1 MRDASLPPYVAVV
14 RGKGEKMTPL
24 VLLLV
29 LNAGM
34 LMGFVLHTFL
44 DGAHR
49 GEATRP
55 RMPFEPASAFRDD
68 LLVPILPS
76 KNRYLH

>member
-1 MRDASLPPYVAVV
+1 LPFYVAVV
-14 RGKGEKMTPL
+14 RGKAKKMIPL

-44 DGAHR
+44 DGAHHEDVAR
-49 GEATRP
+49 ARV
-55 RMPFEPASAFRDD
+55 PFEPTSSFRDD

>member
-1 MRDASLPPYVAVV
+1 
-14 RGKGEKMTPL
+14 MTPL

-34 LMGFVLHTFL
+34 LMGFVLHTML

-49 GEATRP
+49 EDESRERVLLESSP
-55 RMPFEPASAFRDD
+55 AFRDD
-68 LLVPILPS
+68 LLLSILPA
-76 KNRYLH
+76 KGRYLH

>member
-1 MRDASLPPYVAVV
+1 
-14 RGKGEKMTPL
+14 MTPM

-29 LNAGM
+29 LNAGI
-34 LMGFVLHTFL
+34 LVGFVLHTVL

-49 GEATRP
+49 DDEVRERVLFHATP
-55 RMPFEPASAFRDD
+55 SFRDD
-68 LLVPILPS
+68 LLVPILSS

>member
-1 MRDASLPPYVAVV
+1 
-14 RGKGEKMTPL
+14 MTPL

-34 LMGFVLHTFL
+34 LMGFVLHSLL

-49 GEATRP
+49 EDASRERVLVEARP
-55 RMPFEPASAFRDD
+55 SFRDD
-68 LLVPILPS
+68 LLMPIMPS
-76 KNRYLH
+76 GQRYLN